1 MSGSTSVHALDHF
14 CIMGSVGDSYRCP
27 LCGRK
32 GRGSDANACVGYPIC
47 TVGANSCLGK
57 ILTPPGSNPCDI
69 VGAALRCI
77 LKGTAL
83 FLQEYI
89 YIYIY
94 VKTLVNVLHLTSKWW
109 RCYISNGG
117 VQCYQAKGGR
127 WSNESMERSM
137 MKIHQILL

>member
-1 MSGSTSVHALDHF
+1 MSGSTSVHGLDHVF
-14 CIMGSVGDSYRCP
+14 IMGSVGDSYRCP

-83 FLQEYI
+83 FLQDDI
-89 YIYIY
+89 C
-94 VKTLVNVLHLTSKWW
+94 KNVGEFLTPNEQMVVSLYKQWW
-109 RCYISNGG
+109 RAVLSL
-117 VQCYQAKGGR
+117 A
-127 WSNESMERSM
+127 
-137 MKIHQILL
+137 

>member
-1 MSGSTSVHALDHF
+1 
-14 CIMGSVGDSYRCP
+14 MGSVGDSYRCP

-57 ILTPPGSNPCDI
+57 IRTPPGSNPSDI

-83 FLQEYI
+83 FLQDDI
-89 YIYIY
+89 C
-94 VKTLVNVLHLTSKWW
+94 KNVGKCLTPNQQMVVLLYKQWL
-109 RCYISNGG
+109 
-117 VQCYQAKGGR
+117 
-127 WSNESMERSM
+127 RSVLSSEP
-137 MKIHQILL
+137 ILSTMATHIEHHGDSPVRLPRHGEPL